1 METKDSLLFV
11 EALQADAKQLAAQ
24 HLALH
29 SICQEHVGCIKIIRQ
44 MVKTLRAHRAIWHQ
58 RMQEALIDS
67 PASASAALVCV
78 VLDNLLTLFADGPD
92 PLCAQGV
99 ILKPLEAVDPGEDA
113 DEDENDG
120 DYDRDPSHLKEPIS

>member
-1 METKDSLLFV
+1 MGMETKDSLLFV
-11 EALQADAKQLAAQ
+11 EALQAGAKQLAAQ

-29 SICQEHVGCIKIIRQ
+29 SICQEHVGCIKIIQQ
-44 MVKTLRAHRAIWHQ
+44 MVKTLRAHRAMWHQ
-58 RMQEALIDS
+58 RMQEAPEADSAVRAID
-67 PASASAALVCV
+67 
-78 VLDNLLTLFADGPD
+78 DLLTLFADGPD